1 MKTVLVTGGAGFIGA
16 HFVRYMTKKYPQWS
30 FVTVDSFTYAADKR
44 FLDTLGEVKNHRL
57 IVADITDASLM
68 KQVFAQNDFDMVVHF
83 AAQTHVDN
91 SISGPDVFV
100 HTNVYGTQCLLS
112 AAKNAW
118 QTGTDQNG
126 YPVYK
131 EGALFLHIS
140 TDEVYGDIESGSVDE
155 TAPLKPSSPYAASKL
170 ASDMLVQSF
179 EKTYRFPAIITRS
192 SNNFGPHQFPEKLIP
207 LMIGKAL
214 KSEPLP
220 VYGDGLQKRDWI
232 YVLDNV
238 KALEKIMI
246 SGEIG
251 QVYNIGTGIRK
262 TNLEV
267 VRLILKQLEKP
278 DSLISYV
285 QDRLE
290 HDRRYAVDTARVRK
304 LGWQPEHEFEEA
316 LEKTVIWY
324 IERQ

>member
-1 MKTVLVTGGAGFIGA
+1 MKTVLVTGGAGFIGS
-16 HFVRYMTKKYPQWS
+16 HFVRYMTGRYPQWG

-44 FLDTLGEVKNHRL
+44 FLETLGDVKNHRL
-57 IVADITDASLM
+57 IIADITDAELM
-68 KQVFAQNDFDMVVHF
+68 KQIFKQNDFDIVVHF

-91 SISGPDVFV
+91 SISAPDVFV

-118 QTGTDQNG
+118 RTGTDEHG
-126 YPVYK
+126 YPIYK

-155 TAPLKPSSPYAASKL
+155 AAPLKPSSPYAASKA

-179 EKTYRFPAIITRS
+179 TKTYLFPAIITRS
-192 SNNFGPHQFPEKLIP
+192 SNNFGSHQFPEKLIP

-214 KSEPLP
+214 KDEPLP

-232 YVLDNV
+232 YVVDNV
-238 KALEKIMI
+238 MALEKVLI
-246 SGEIG
+246 SGELG
-251 QVYNIGTGIRK
+251 QIYNIGTETRK

-267 VRLILKQLEKP
+267 VRQILKQLDKP
-278 DSLISYV
+278 ESLISYV
-285 QDRLE
+285 QDRLG
-290 HDRRYAVDTARVRK
+290 HDRRYAVDTAKVK
-304 LGWQPEHEFEEA
+304 DLGWQPEHEFEKA
-316 LEKTVIWY
+316 LQETVDWY
-324 IERQ
+324 KKKQ

>member
-1 MKTVLVTGGAGFIGA
+1 MKTVLVTGGAGFIGS
-16 HFVRYMTKKYPQWS
+16 HFVRYMTKKYPQWN

-44 FLDTLGEVKNHRL
+44 FLETLGDVKNHRL
-57 IVADITDASLM
+57 IIADITDAELM
-68 KQVFAQNDFDMVVHF
+68 KQVFVQNDFDIVVHF

-118 QTGTDQNG
+118 QMGTDENG

-140 TDEVYGDIESGSVDE
+140 TDEVYGDIEKGCTDE
-155 TAPLKPSSPYAASKL
+155 TTPLKPSSPYSASKA

-179 EKTYRFPAIITRS
+179 IKTYGFPALITRS
-192 SNNFGPHQFPEKLIP
+192 TNNFGPYQFPEKLIP

-214 KSEPLP
+214 KDELLP

-232 YVLDNV
+232 FVLDNV
-238 KALEKIMI
+238 KAR
-246 SGEIG
+246 S
-251 QVYNIGTGIRK
+251 
-262 TNLEV
+262 
-267 VRLILKQLEKP
+267 
-278 DSLISYV
+278 
-285 QDRLE
+285 
-290 HDRRYAVDTARVRK
+290 RRC
-304 LGWQPEHEFEEA
+304 
-316 LEKTVIWY
+316 
-324 IERQ
+324 